1 MGTHHD
7 VPRRHSRKNP
17 KLVASVNNFVLRY
30 NRVLILDSALKHG
43 ATKSDIS
50 HAVRHF
56 ISHYEIGQSDIADR
70 VLIIGPKPDGMLVEI
85 LGVVGLGET
94 LTVFHCMQ
102 LRPHWVNV
110 LRENQ

>member
-1 MGTHHD
+1 M
-7 VPRRHSRKNP
+7 PRRRSRKNP
-17 KLVASVNNFVLRY
+17 KRVAVGTIFVLRY
-30 NRVLILDSALKHG
+30 SRVHILGSALKHG

-56 ISHYEIGQSDIADR
+56 ISQFEIGQSDIADR
-70 VLIIGPKPDGMLVEI
+70 ILIIGPKPDGMLVEI
-85 LGVVGLGET
+85 LGVLGSDET

-110 LRENQ
+110 LKEN